1 MMIEVWLNLML
12 AYLSTLLE
20 QYGLAQ
26 KNSNKGPKK
35 W

>member
-1 MMIEVWLNLML
+1 ML
-12 AYLSTLLE
+12 AYLSSLLE

-35 W
+35 